1 MPAQMRAL
9 LDRIL
14 EWWNKFSVR
23 QKTLIISGVAA
34 VVLTVVILALVLT
47 RPNYTHLYTATT
59 GTEAAQVRDILDEEA
74 FDYIVSAD
82 GMSFSINNKQEA
94 QANLALGANSI
105 RSESWSITDVT
116 SGGFST
122 TESDK
127 QRQWVAYLEKKLAGG
142 FIETFSAIDSAR
154 VEIHIPDN
162 DGTLASRNRESGASI
177 VLKINNPDE
186 FTEDNAAYL
195 ARAVATAL
203 GNSSTENIVI
213 MDTDARLLFA
223 GASDTSA
230 GGAVTTQLSYR
241 TKTEQAVRGQVR
253 NVLLAT
259 GLFTKVE
266 VGLNLDIDFSD
277 AKIVEHLFFAPEGQ
291 TQGVLAHQDSYEA
304 TNTAGVA
311 GVPGTDPN
319 DETTY
324 VLQDNQNSRSSVE
337 ENSYDYLP
345 NERITESTTWGAVD
359 MGNSTISVTATNY
372 IIINEADYRA
382 ADNGGL
388 SWSEYK
394 AANSM
399 PIPQDDETMLTQV
412 RQLVANATGISPDNV
427 ALALYNENFFVDRSG
442 MAVGITDILQII
454 LIIAILLLLA
464 FVILRSMRTA
474 REEDEEGVQELSVES
489 LLESQPLDSDL
500 ENIEM
505 DVGSETKRLIEKF
518 IDENPEAAAS
528 LLRNWLNEGFM

>member
-223 GASDTSA
+223 GTSDTSA

-291 TQGVLAHQDSYEA
+291 TQGVLAHQDNYEA

-489 LLESQPLDSDL
+489 LLESQPLDSELD
-500 ENIEM
+500 NIEM
-505 DVGSETKRLIEKF
+505 DAGSETKRLIEKF